1 MIGIIVKSINKKNCG
16 IYGLSISLF
25 SAIIY
30 IISSLVSINDII
42 NLGYDSENVR
52 IVFTFYYVVITS
64 TGLLFV
70 LYSLKHYIKSRM
82 KDYAMYIVL
91 GTSKKRTISF
101 MVIEYLIVALSGI
114 IWGLIIGII
123 SVEAI
128 SGIFCSNGFNV
139 KLSIGTIID
148 NIKNTF
154 LASGGICLIGCL
166 VGMLNFLRKDLTR
179 IMSLSIKG
187 EGRYRWLCVL
197 AFCGLI
203 LISNS
208 IKILREPSLT
218 IILLSL
224 AENFVGMYIIIC
236 FGTSLIISFVRHFAQ
251 GIYFKNLF
259 FFRSFEY
266 RYKSNHTIIF
276 LTYILSVV
284 VIFFAGGM
292 IITTFIDTEMG
303 NSALVIRISSYF
315 MAVFTIVCNMGILSI
330 KKLNDISNDRKW
342 VEILRCLG
350 MNQSD
355 RISFMVSEFRTLTIV
370 PAVLSIA
377 FSWLYIVSECK
388 RVELM
393 DADHFIGFALFH
405 ITLLLVQIICYKAIR
420 LFLIKIGI
428 GELNGYCKSRTYI

>member
-128 SGIFCSNGFNV
+128 SGIFGSNGFNV

-154 LASGGICLIGCL
+154 LNHIFIC
-166 VGMLNFLRKDLTR
+166 K
-179 IMSLSIKG
+179 
-187 EGRYRWLCVL
+187 
-197 AFCGLI
+197 
-203 LISNS
+203 
-208 IKILREPSLT
+208 
-218 IILLSL
+218 
-224 AENFVGMYIIIC
+224 
-236 FGTSLIISFVRHFAQ
+236 
-251 GIYFKNLF
+251 
-259 FFRSFEY
+259 FEY
-266 RYKSNHTIIF
+266 FF
-276 LTYILSVV
+276 L
-284 VIFFAGGM
+284 
-292 IITTFIDTEMG
+292 
-303 NSALVIRISSYF
+303 
-315 MAVFTIVCNMGILSI
+315 
-330 KKLNDISNDRKW
+330 
-342 VEILRCLG
+342 
-350 MNQSD
+350 
-355 RISFMVSEFRTLTIV
+355 
-370 PAVLSIA
+370 
-377 FSWLYIVSECK
+377 
-388 RVELM
+388 
-393 DADHFIGFALFH
+393 
-405 ITLLLVQIICYKAIR
+405 
-420 LFLIKIGI
+420 
-428 GELNGYCKSRTYI
+428 